1 MKLSELEKAINIR
14 FPEKWYE
21 IYRTGA
27 MEWLELSHGDF
38 NKRRDDYLNNPNAF
52 FMLGCDCEPLFF
64 DDFAERIEE
73 LDEMISWKCEAKKVE
88 LCDNIRLIP
97 FAMMGSGDLYC
108 FLFESGSEPKVI
120 LYYHDDFDEPD
131 IIADSFDEFLYVM
144 MLDAAAFDE
153 DIEGERRK
161 AHLKYLSDEYKEKIR
176 GKNAAQLSDEFDCIR
191 YKKAQI
197 FSPVK

>member
-1 MKLSELEKAINIR
+1 MKLSELEKAINVV

-38 NKRRDDYLNNPNAF
+38 NKRRDDYINNPNAF

-64 DDFAERIEE
+64 DDVAERIEE
-73 LDEMISWKCEAKKVE
+73 LNEWISWKCEAKRVE
-88 LCDNIRLIP
+88 LCDNIRLVP

-108 FLFESGSEPKVI
+108 FLFESGISEPKVI

-131 IIADSFDEFLYVM
+131 IIADTFDEFLYVM

-153 DIEGERRK
+153 DIEGERWK
-161 AHLKYLSDEYKEKIR
+161 AHLKFLSDEYKEKIH
-176 GKNAAQLSDEFDCIR
+176 GKNVAQLTDEFNSIH
-191 YKKAQI
+191 YQKAQI
-197 FSPVK
+197 FHQ